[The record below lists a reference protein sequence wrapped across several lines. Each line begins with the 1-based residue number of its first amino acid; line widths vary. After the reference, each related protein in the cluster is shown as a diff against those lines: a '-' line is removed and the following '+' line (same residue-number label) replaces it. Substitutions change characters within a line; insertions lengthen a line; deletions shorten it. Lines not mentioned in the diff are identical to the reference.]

1 MNSKLEKIPTVKF
14 VKWKIK
20 IYITIFLLV
29 VFLLFG
35 MVILFVIMS
44 SSTGDDMIGEHL
56 EQEENQETTD
66 MYISSGIAPEV
77 TRYKSYFKKYAREY
91 GVEEHT
97 DVVMAMAMQE
107 SGGRYLDVM
116 QSSESLGLAR
126 NTLADPEKSIDQ
138 GVKYFSNV
146 LEKAGGDVDLALQ
159 AYNMGDGFID
169 YAKKHNNGK
178 YSKELALN
186 FSNYM
191 ARRMG
196 WSRYGDPHY
205 VQNVMR
211 YLEQGE
217 SIAVSN
223 GDWSFPL
230 REIRVTS
237 EFGERTHP
245 VTGEINSFHGGLD
258 FGCSPQDDI
267 LAVANGDVVETIH
280 SNFGYGNYVTV
291 KHGEDEF
298 SRYAHMTTLSVSVGD
313 KVSQGQS
320 LGKCGTTGSSTGN
333 HLHLEYL
340 TKLGQPHSEKVDP
353 KKALGLE

>member
-1 MNSKLEKIPTVKF
+1 MTLKLEKIPAVKLG
-14 VKWKIK
+14 KWKMK
-20 IYITIFLLV
+20 IYIAIFLLV

-35 MVILFVIMS
+35 MVILFIIMS
-44 SSTGDDMIGEHL
+44 STSDDMIGEHL

-77 TRYKSYFKKYAREY
+77 TRYENYFKKYAKEY

-126 NTLADPEKSIDQ
+126 NTLADPKKSIDQ
-138 GVKYFSNV
+138 GVKYFSKV
-146 LEKAGGDVDLALQ
+146 FEQAGGDVELALQ
-159 AYNMGDGFID
+159 AYNMGHGFID

-178 YSKELALN
+178 YSMELALD

-191 ARRMG
+191 ARKMG

-230 REIRVTS
+230 REIMVTS
-237 EFGERTHP
+237 EFGERIHP
-245 VTGEINSFHGGLD
+245 ITGEINSFHGGLD

-267 LAVANGDVVETIH
+267 LAVANGDVVEAIH
-280 SNFGYGNYVTV
+280 KNVGYGNYVTV
-291 KHGEDEF
+291 KHVEGEF
-298 SRYAHMTTLSVSVGD
+298 SRYAHMTSLFVSVGD

-333 HLHLEYL
+333 HLHLEHL
-340 TKLGQPHSEKVDP
+340 TKLGQSHSEKVDP

>member
-1 MNSKLEKIPTVKF
+1 MNSKLEKIPTVKL
-14 VKWKIK
+14 VKWKMK
-20 IYITIFLLV
+20 IYIAIFLLV
-29 VFLLFG
+29 IFLLFG

-44 SSTGDDMIGEHL
+44 STSDDMIGEHL
-56 EQEENQETTD
+56 VQEENQATTD
-66 MYISSGIAPEV
+66 IYISSGIAPEV
-77 TRYKSYFKKYAREY
+77 TRYESYFKKYAKEY

-126 NTLADPEKSIDQ
+126 NTLSDPEKSIDQ
-138 GVKYFSNV
+138 GVKYFSDV
-146 LEKAGGDVDLALQ
+146 LEQAGGDVELALQ
-159 AYNMGDGFID
+159 AYNMGHGFID

-178 YSKELALN
+178 YSKELAIN
-186 FSNYM
+186 FSDYM

-205 VQNVMR
+205 VENVMR

-217 SIAVSN
+217 SIAVSK

-245 VTGEINSFHGGLD
+245 ITGEINSFHGGLD
-258 FGCSPQDDI
+258 FRCSPQDDI
-267 LAVANGDVVETIH
+267 LAVANGDVVEAIH
-280 SNFGYGNYVTV
+280 SNVGYGNYVTV
-291 KHGEDEF
+291 KHGEGEF
-298 SRYAHMTTLSVSVGD
+298 SRYAHMTSLSVSVGN

-333 HLHLEYL
+333 HLHLEQL

-353 KKALGLE
+353 KKSLGLE